1 MLNWA
6 LFCAS
11 AAVSVLVLL
20 RKISP
25 KTTAMMS
32 GTDRVPIQN
41 RRLVT
46 VRMNSKLRTVPR
58 L

>member
-6 LFCAS
+6 LFCAA
-11 AAVSVLVLL
+11 AAVSVVVLL

-25 KTTAMMS
+25 NTTAMMS